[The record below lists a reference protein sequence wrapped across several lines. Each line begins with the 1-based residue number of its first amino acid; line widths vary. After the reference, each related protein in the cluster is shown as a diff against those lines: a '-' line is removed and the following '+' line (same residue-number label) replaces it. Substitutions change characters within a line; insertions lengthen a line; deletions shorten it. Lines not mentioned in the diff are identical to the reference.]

1 MTSLIDGCVGA
12 RSFLLDVC
20 SGDCLFYSVSVYWWS
35 MLMDR
40 LSSRLIG
47 CGCSSRVGCSVC
59 AVTR

>member
-20 SGDCLFYSVSVYWWS
+20 SGDYLFCSVSSWLWS
-35 MLMDR
+35 MFMGR

-47 CGCSSRVGCSVC
+47 SGCSSRVGCSVRT
-59 AVTR
+59 VTR